1 MTTATLKQSAAAERK
16 KIRKERFAQ
25 LRKNKAFI
33 VGAGILAFWVLC
45 ALIGEFVV
53 RIDPDELGFLNG
65 VETDLVPNATNWFGT
80 DSNGRDVFSRVIVGS
95 RPIIVMA
102 TLATVLGTALGAS
115 IGLVSGY
122 LKGWFDVIV
131 MRILDAISA
140 MPVLVLALLALS
152 AVGGSSSIVTVF
164 IIGFVFT
171 PIIAR
176 TVRAAVL
183 SESELDYVA
192 AAKLRTERM
201 PHILFKEILP
211 NVLPPI
217 IVEFTVRLGYAVFA
231 IATLSF
237 LGVGVE
243 LGSPNWGSQVADH
256 YNLIFSGVWWSTIF
270 PAGAIATLAIGINLI
285 ADGVTEAF
293 EL

>member
-1 MTTATLKQSAAAERK
+1 MTQASALRAAAVLERK
-16 KIRKERFAQ
+16 RIRKERFAQ
-25 LRKNKAFI
+25 LRRNPAFI
-33 VGAGILAFWVLC
+33 VGSIFLGVWLICAILGNLLAPKDPGLVNVL
-45 ALIGEFVV
+45 VV
-53 RIDPDELGFLNG
+53 SKPPSSEYWL
-65 VETDLVPNATNWFGT
+65 GT
-80 DSNGRDVFSRVIVGS
+80 DNVGRDVLSRIIAGA

-102 TLATVLGTALGAS
+102 FSATTIGTVLGAS
-115 IGLVSGY
+115 IGLLTGY
-122 LKGWFDVIV
+122 LKGRFDVFV

-140 MPVLVLALLALS
+140 LPVIVIALLALAALDGQS
-152 AVGGSSSIVTVF
+152 EVITVL

-183 SESELDYVA
+183 YEAELDYVA
-192 AAKLRTERM
+192 AAKLRTEKM
-201 PHILFKEILP
+201 PHILFVEILP

-217 IVEFTVRLGYAVFA
+217 IVEFTIRLGYAVFA

-243 LGSPNWGSQVADH
+243 LGSPNWGSQVSEN
-256 YNLIFSGVWWSTIF
+256 YSGIFGRIWWSTVF

-285 ADGVTEAF
+285 ADSIMEAF
-293 EL
+293 EI

>member
-1 MTTATLKQSAAAERK
+1 MSDAPSLNQSDLVERDR
-16 KIRKERFAQ
+16 IRRERFAQ
-25 LRKNKAFI
+25 LRRNRAFLFGSI
-33 VGAGILAFWVLC
+33 ILGFWILC
-45 ALIGEFVV
+45 AAFGTLLTPRNYAAVKVLISDRSPSGEF
-53 RIDPDELGFLNG
+53 
-65 VETDLVPNATNWFGT
+65 WFGT
-80 DSNGRDVFSRVIVGS
+80 DSLGRDVFARVIAGA
-95 RPIIVMA
+95 RPIMIMA
-102 TLATVLGTALGAS
+102 AVATILGTVFGTMIGLAT
-115 IGLVSGY
+115 GY
-122 LKGWFDVIV
+122 LKGMFDAIT

-140 MPVLVLALLALS
+140 LPVLVIALLALA
-152 AVGGSSSIVTVF
+152 AVDGSSSSITVI

-183 SESELDYVA
+183 NEAELDYVA

-201 PHILFKEILP
+201 PHILFVEILP

-217 IVEFTVRLGYAVFA
+217 IVEFTIRLGYAVFA

-243 LGSPNWGSQVADH
+243 LGSPNWGSQVAEN
-256 YNLIFSGVWWSTIF
+256 YTSIYGNIWWSTVF
-270 PAGAIATLAIGINLI
+270 PAGAIATLAIAINLI
-285 ADGVTEAF
+285 ADGVLEAF

>member
-1 MTTATLKQSAAAERK
+1 MTQASALRAAAVLERK
-16 KIRKERFAQ
+16 RIRKERFAQ
-25 LRKNKAFI
+25 LRRNPAFI
-33 VGAGILAFWVLC
+33 VGSILLGIWLICAILGDLLAPKDPGLVDVLVVSKPPS
-45 ALIGEFVV
+45 GEYW
-53 RIDPDELGFLNG
+53 L
-65 VETDLVPNATNWFGT
+65 GT
-80 DSNGRDVFSRVIVGS
+80 DNVGRDVFSRIIAGA

-102 TLATVLGTALGAS
+102 FSATIIGTLLGSS
-115 IGLVSGY
+115 IGLITGY
-122 LKGWFDVIV
+122 LKGRFDVIV

-140 MPVLVLALLALS
+140 LPVIVIALLALAALDGQS
-152 AVGGSSSIVTVF
+152 EAITVL

-183 SESELDYVA
+183 YEAELDYVA
-192 AAKLRTERM
+192 AAKLRTEKM
-201 PHILFKEILP
+201 PHILFVEILP

-217 IVEFTVRLGYAVFA
+217 IVEFTIRLGYAVFA

-243 LGSPNWGSQVADH
+243 LGSPNWGSQVSEN
-256 YNLIFSGVWWSTIF
+256 YSGIFGRIWWSTVF

-285 ADGVTEAF
+285 ADSIMEAF
-293 EL
+293 EI

>member
-1 MTTATLKQSAAAERK
+1 MTQASALRAAAVLERK
-16 KIRKERFAQ
+16 RIRKERFAQ
-25 LRKNKAFI
+25 LRRNPAFI
-33 VGAGILAFWVLC
+33 VGSVLLGIWLICAILGDLLAPKDPGLVDVLVVSKPPS
-45 ALIGEFVV
+45 GEYW
-53 RIDPDELGFLNG
+53 L
-65 VETDLVPNATNWFGT
+65 GT
-80 DSNGRDVFSRVIVGS
+80 DNVGRDVFSRIIAGA

-102 TLATVLGTALGAS
+102 FSATIIGTVLGSS
-115 IGLVSGY
+115 IGLITGY
-122 LKGWFDVIV
+122 LKGRFDVIV

-140 MPVLVLALLALS
+140 LPVIVIALLALAALDGQS
-152 AVGGSSSIVTVF
+152 EAITVL

-183 SESELDYVA
+183 YEAELDYVA
-192 AAKLRTERM
+192 AAKLRTEKM
-201 PHILFKEILP
+201 PHILFVEILP

-217 IVEFTVRLGYAVFA
+217 IVEFTIRLGYAVFA

-243 LGSPNWGSQVADH
+243 LGSPNWGSQVSEN
-256 YNLIFSGVWWSTIF
+256 YSGIFGRIWWSTVF

-285 ADGVTEAF
+285 ADSIMEAF
-293 EL
+293 EI

>member
-1 MTTATLKQSAAAERK
+1 MTTDNLRQSAAAERA
-16 KIRKERFAQ
+16 KIRKERLAQ
-25 LRKNKAFI
+25 LRRNKAFI
-33 VGAGILAFWVLC
+33 IGASILAFWVLC
-45 ALIGEFVV
+45 AVIGQLLV
-53 RIDPDELGFLNG
+53 RIDPNELGYLHGIESDLAPNG
-65 VETDLVPNATNWFGT
+65 TNWFGT

-102 TLATVLGTALGAS
+102 SLATILGTGLGAS
-115 IGLVSGY
+115 IGLLTGY
-122 LKGWFDVIV
+122 MKGWFDVIV

-140 MPVLVLALLALS
+140 MPVLVLSLLALS
-152 AVGGSSSIVTVF
+152 AFDGSSTVITIC

-183 SESELDYVA
+183 NEAELDYVA

-243 LGSPNWGSQVADH
+243 LGSPNWGSQVAEH
-256 YNLIFSGVWWSTIF
+256 YNLIFSGTWWSTLF